1 MTSSIVYNTT
11 NINYINKVSFMKN
24 KPKKNV
30 RRASSLM
37 QRHNTK
43 VSNPNFENS
52 SSNFALDNRKNVDQI
67 KNDKNDIK
75 QMEPESFISTKNIM
89 KFNKRSAKKKS
100 SVSYIKSSNNIKHFE
115 ISPIKF
121 NPIDTSMNGKPSN
134 YETTKD
140 IPRRLRMKR
149 RNSVLISAGLNR
161 GKRKK
166 DNLLSLIDYN
176 IQRTN
181 QKLNDPEAFYND
193 YFHNILKKEKE
204 KTKKKQ

>member
-1 MTSSIVYNTT
+1 
-11 NINYINKVSFMKN
+11 
-24 KPKKNV
+24 
-30 RRASSLM
+30 
-37 QRHNTK
+37 
-43 VSNPNFENS
+43 
-52 SSNFALDNRKNVDQI
+52 
-67 KNDKNDIK
+67 
-75 QMEPESFISTKNIM
+75 
-89 KFNKRSAKKKS
+89 
-100 SVSYIKSSNNIKHFE
+100 
-115 ISPIKF
+115 
-121 NPIDTSMNGKPSN
+121 MNGKPSN